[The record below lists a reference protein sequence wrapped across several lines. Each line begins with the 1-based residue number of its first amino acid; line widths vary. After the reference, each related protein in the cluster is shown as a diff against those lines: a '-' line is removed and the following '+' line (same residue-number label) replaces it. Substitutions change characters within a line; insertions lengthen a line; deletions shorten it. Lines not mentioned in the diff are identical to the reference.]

1 MIGVKNLHTTAG
13 RPNFP
18 LGALYVRAGSA
29 ANVALLDV
37 PARAGVSVT
46 AVWMRVTNC
55 DGESD
60 DFAAVQTGT
69 LWVVDVPAAHFAT
82 PGEVPEGVEVW
93 ASGTGADGDPHTWSI
108 GVGDLCVLDGDS
120 GASVPGVAWTAIK
133 LRETAPT
140 NPAYGDAMI
149 SSGAFYVW
157 DGTQWVGG
165 GGGGGIVDDNVTRTS
180 SNAVKSSGIWSAIW
194 GALTALPTGFTA
206 LYDWVVDQLDGKLS
220 TSGGTMT
227 GDITMNRGNAV
238 VFGHTNG
245 PAVYTNDGVT
255 LRADTRGLI
264 GAVALLSDIPT
275 VPTVPT
281 ASTDTPLADGTASA
295 GRAVTY
301 ARGDH
306 VHPTDTTRQAKITAS
321 GILQGD
327 GNGGVSAATIDATP
341 TASSANPVQSGG
353 VYTAL
358 ANLSG
363 DIVDDNVT
371 RTSSNAVKSSGIWS
385 AIWGALTALPT
396 GFTALYDW
404 VVDQLDGKLSTSGG
418 TMTGDITMNRG
429 NAVVFGHTNGP
440 AVYTNDGVTLRA
452 DTRGLIGAV
461 ALLSD
466 IPTVPTVPTA
476 STDTPLAD
484 GTASAGRAVTYARGD
499 HVHPTDTTRQAKIT
513 ASGILQGD
521 GNGGVSAATIDATP
535 TASSANPV
543 QSGGVYTALANLS
556 GDIEEVADSLPY
568 DIVEAD
574 YNSVTGIYGLQDRAV
589 QFITVASASAAVTL
603 AVALPAPSGEGKA
616 RDFFLDID
624 NSANATYAATLEF
637 EGLNTDFVLAC
648 DENDDV
654 ATLTEI
660 AAGERVRLYFTGTA
674 LTSGTGSSA
683 KPVIQ
688 IARITLGAYY
698 TGATT

>member
-275 VPTVPT
+275 VPT
-281 ASTDTPLADGTASA
+281 
-295 GRAVTY
+295 
-301 ARGDH
+301 
-306 VHPTDTTRQAKITAS
+306 
-321 GILQGD
+321 
-327 GNGGVSAATIDATP
+327 
-341 TASSANPVQSGG
+341 
-353 VYTAL
+353 
-358 ANLSG
+358 
-363 DIVDDNVT
+363 
-371 RTSSNAVKSSGIWS
+371 
-385 AIWGALTALPT
+385 
-396 GFTALYDW
+396 
-404 VVDQLDGKLSTSGG
+404 
-418 TMTGDITMNRG
+418 
-429 NAVVFGHTNGP
+429 
-440 AVYTNDGVTLRA
+440 
-452 DTRGLIGAV
+452 
-461 ALLSD
+461 
-466 IPTVPTVPTA
+466 A